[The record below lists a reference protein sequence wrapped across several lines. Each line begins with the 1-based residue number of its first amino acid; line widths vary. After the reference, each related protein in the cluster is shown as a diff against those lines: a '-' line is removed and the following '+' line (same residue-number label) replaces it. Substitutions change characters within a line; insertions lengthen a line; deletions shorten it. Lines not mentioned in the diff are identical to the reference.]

1 MSVSPQSRAGSRK
14 SIFAQHNS
22 GQFWRKR
29 PIAVNI
35 FYAAY
40 CDAAYRREIAMRF
53 VTGLLAF
60 LAFSLPISADAVA
73 APDGKRVLVLA
84 TSNTNPYI
92 GAWTSTFNKF
102 ATQAGMKVTNLS
114 ANYDAAVQSQQIDD
128 AIAQKYDM
136 IVLCYVNDQAVV
148 PALTRAK
155 AAGIPVILYATPIKK
170 DYEDLF
176 TAYIGTENSEL
187 GRLAGEEMVKGLAA
201 AGKTKAKV
209 VAVTGIAQQSNVIAR
224 LEAFKAVL
232 AQHPGIELVD
242 VEDGK
247 WNTALSEKITG
258 ELLVRFNA
266 QGGIDG
272 IFDMADNQATG
283 SINAVQ
289 SAGLKLGVAD
299 KGIIVVASNCMKDGI
314 VHIKSGE
321 QFGTATQIPTEEAEF
336 AAKKIGGYFN
346 GEALKKYEIVPVYGI
361 TKENVEQFTAG
372 CSY

>member
-1 MSVSPQSRAGSRK
+1 M
-14 SIFAQHNS
+14 
-22 GQFWRKR
+22 
-29 PIAVNI
+29 
-35 FYAAY
+35 
-40 CDAAYRREIAMRF
+40 
-53 VTGLLAF
+53 
-60 LAFSLPISADAVA
+60 
-73 APDGKRVLVLA
+73 
-84 TSNTNPYI
+84 
-92 GAWTSTFNKF
+92 
-102 ATQAGMKVTNLS
+102 
-114 ANYDAAVQSQQIDD
+114 QSQQIDD
-128 AIAQKYDM
+128 AIAQKFDM

-155 AAGIPVILYATPIKK
+155 AAGIPVVLYRDADQEGLRGSVHRPISAPN
-170 DYEDLF
+170 
-176 TAYIGTENSEL
+176 TANS
-187 GRLAGEEMVKGLAA
+187 GVSPARRWSRASSA

-209 VAVTGIAQQSNVIAR
+209 VAVTGAR
-224 LEAFKAVL
+224 TADPTSVARIEAFKAVL
-232 AQHPGIELVD
+232 AKHPGIELVA

-266 QGGIDG
+266 QGGVDG
-272 IFDMADNQATG
+272 IFAMADNQATG

-299 KGIIVVASNCMKDGI
+299 KGIVVVASNCMKDGI

-336 AAKKIGGYFN
+336 AAKKIAGYFN
-346 GEALKKYEIVPVYGI
+346 GETLKKYEIVPVYGI